1 MMTPLTLR
9 ARLLLLAAGF
19 VLLIGLGA
27 ATITALTIERD
38 DRRDVESQL
47 VIARERVTQLAV
59 AYIDQETGQRGYL
72 TAADPTFLEPYERG
86 RGDARRLTSELG
98 RLAGTRFTPE
108 LTAVALASRPWDRS
122 SEQTIA
128 ARRLG
133 QPIDPVT
140 IDNDK
145 LLFDTL
151 RDRVDALQQVV
162 DTSARRAAE
171 ATNHARTS
179 INGALVIML
188 AIAVVLLA
196 VVAVLVRRWI
206 TVPVSDIAGAVRRV
220 RAGAL
225 DEPVPALGPPEI
237 AELARDVDEMRT
249 RLSQMA
255 IDAERSRESIEQ
267 NAAVV
272 LTLRASQRPDVGELP
287 AGWSVAADIRP
298 AEGLVA
304 GDCADVARL
313 DDHTVA
319 VLVVDISG
327 HGAVAGI
334 LALRCKELL
343 RSALS
348 LGAEPGDALES
359 TAGQLGNLGDETFLS
374 AIAVV
379 IDIRDGSM
387 RYANAGHPPA
397 LVCHRDRTTVS
408 LPPTG
413 PIMGPFTS
421 TWSTGRAVLG
431 AGENLAVYT
440 DGIIEA
446 RLDGVMFGPERL
458 AELVGTSDCEDAPA
472 IVERLLDAVEGF
484 TPGRLQDDATIV
496 VICRPVS

>member
-1 MMTPLTLR
+1 MTLR
-9 ARLLLLAAGF
+9 ARLLLLAAAF
-19 VLLIGLGA
+19 VVLIALGTATIIGLTVA
-27 ATITALTIERD
+27 RD
-38 DRRDVESQL
+38 DRRETEARL

-59 AYIDQETGQRGYL
+59 AYVDRETGQRGYL
-72 TAADPTFLEPYERG
+72 ITADSTFLEPYERG
-86 RGDARRLTSELG
+86 RTVARRLTTELR
-98 RLAGTRFTPE
+98 RLTGARFSTE
-108 LTAVALASRPWDRS
+108 LASVTAAARVWDQS
-122 SEQTIA
+122 VEQTLQA
-128 ARRLG
+128 KERR
-133 QPIDPVT
+133 QPIDPAR
-140 IDNDK
+140 IDGDK
-145 LLFDTL
+145 VRFDVL
-151 RDRVDALQQVV
+151 RGRVDGLQQAV
-162 DTSARRAAE
+162 DASTRDAAD
-171 ATNHARTS
+171 ATDRARTS
-179 INGALVIML
+179 VNIALATML
-188 AIAVVLLA
+188 AIALGLLV

-206 TVPVSDIAGAVRRV
+206 TVPVAGIAGAVRRV

-225 DEPVPALGPPEI
+225 DEAVPDLGPPEI
-237 AELARDVDEMRT
+237 AGLARDVDEMRV

-255 IDAERSRESIEQ
+255 LDAERARESIEQ
-267 NAAVV
+267 NASVV
-272 LTLRASQRPDVGELP
+272 LTLRANQRPDVGDLP

-313 DDHTVA
+313 DEHTVA

-348 LGAEPGDALES
+348 LGADPGDALES
-359 TAGQLGNLGDETFLS
+359 TAGQLGTLGDETFLS
-374 AIAVV
+374 AIVV
-379 IDIRDGSM
+379 MIDIRDGSM

-397 LVCHRDRTTVS
+397 LVCRRDGSTVP

-421 TWSTGRAVLG
+421 TWSTGGSTLG

-440 DGIIEA
+440 DGITEA
-446 RLDGVMFGPERL
+446 RLDGEMFGPERL

-472 IVERLLDAVEGF
+472 IVERLLDDVEAF